1 MEENMVYFLVSHALA
16 FTGTL
21 IRSGLKIILSS
32 KEKAMRREVDEEF
45 ERQFKLYEEG
55 LALRPSRIEIYKD
68 YESKA

>member
-1 MEENMVYFLVSHALA
+1 
-16 FTGTL
+16 
-21 IRSGLKIILSS
+21 
-32 KEKAMRREVDEEF
+32 MRREVDEEF